1 MDRTLVISKAT
12 NHGQAT
18 LSQSCNEMLIDNREL
33 RELKVSS
40 LTSLSRLAKD
50 KCASLPDIALPKIS
64 SDKRGDDSSL
74 PGHAT
79 SSLPRLNPI
88 PNQIGQGRKTKSSL
102 TRPQSYTARVRP
114 ASASPRTPELVAR
127 NRKPRPSLPTAVEIG
142 KIRSAPASP
151 ILSKTPPCVSKASSF
166 ISPRSVVDETELLA
180 DFRRRSYDAGLGS
193 SCSTPPLSPALLR
206 KFEDSD
212 KTARKAKKLIDDYK
226 RSTPIPRNTARV
238 GGKSLAEALEEVKNC
253 RYLRVVNRK

>member
-18 LSQSCNEMLIDNREL
+18 LSQSCNEKLIDNREL
-33 RELKVSS
+33 RVLKVSS
-40 LTSLSRLAKD
+40 LTSLSRHAKD

-102 TRPQSYTARVRP
+102 TRPQS
-114 ASASPRTPELVAR
+114 PRTPELVAR

-142 KIRSAPASP
+142 KIRSAPSSP
-151 ILSKTPPCVSKASSF
+151 ILSKTPRCVSKASSF
-166 ISPRSVVDETELLA
+166 ISPRSVMDEAELLA
-180 DFRRRSYDAGLGS
+180 DFRRRSYDAGLVS

-212 KTARKAKKLIDDYK
+212 KTARKAKNLIDDYK
-226 RSTPIPRNTARV
+226 RSTPIPRNTAQV

>member
-40 LTSLSRLAKD
+40 LTSLSRHAKD

-64 SDKRGDDSSL
+64 SDKRGDDNSL

-180 DFRRRSYDAGLGS
+180 DFRRRSYDAGLVS

-226 RSTPIPRNTARV
+226 RSTPIPRNTAQV